1 MSKLN
6 FFKTS
11 IQGKIATAV
20 GAILLLTT
28 VMLTTTSS
36 VLSKNAMGKTIN
48 ETFVANAMGSAISI
62 KGTIEK
68 EQNGLLIYQDNYEI
82 NNLLKMSVAGQQET
96 EEFKTLQQKITSQME
111 AYNAKKTE
119 VQRTHIIDINGNA
132 IASSSPSVIGTSFAD
147 RDYFKRTVETKKP
160 STLDAVVSKAT
171 GSLVTGATL
180 PLFDE
185 NGEILGITTI
195 SIEMESF
202 GKIIDKFRNE
212 NSNINNFVVDKN
224 GMVIYHDNKELVA
237 QESGIPEIDEI
248 SKDLSKNTGVVKYT
262 NNGVNKMASY
272 ARVDGVEWVVFSGGE
287 ISALMAPITN
297 INNKIM
303 IMSILAIVVGLA
315 IIFMVS
321 KLLTKP
327 IKELTGI
334 VNKVADGD
342 LSVRATE
349 GKSKDEVG
357 QLSEYFNK
365 MLNNLAVLIG
375 NVNGAVDK
383 IDDASNTLS
392 AVTEEVSAS
401 NLEIK
406 SSMEEISEGTY
417 AQAKDIEATNQ
428 QTKELGERIEALNT
442 KNTEMESNSKDI
454 VRVIKDSN
462 EKVDFLKHSGE
473 EAVNS
478 FRNVQSTVENLINEM
493 KNISNMVLSINGI
506 SEQTNL
512 LALNASIEAARA
524 GEAGKGFAVVADEIR
539 SLSEQTGKATQ
550 DIQSIISGVEN
561 IATKTKESIEVS
573 YEVNNQQ
580 SVAFD
585 QMEESINEM
594 SSVLQEMI
602 KITKEINNEIITID
616 ANKEEVNASIEQVSS
631 VAQQVAASSQQ
642 VTASSQEQLQAFD
655 VVTTNSQE
663 LTVLSEQLKES
674 LRVFKI

>member
-28 VMLTTTSS
+28 LMLTTTSS

-224 GMVIYHDNKELVA
+224 GIVIYHDNKELVA

-417 AQAKDIEATNQ
+417 AQAKDIESTNQ

-442 KNTEMESNSKDI
+442 KNTEMELNGKDI

>member
-28 VMLTTTSS
+28 VTLTTTSS

-82 NNLLKMSVAGQQET
+82 NNLLKMSAAGQHET
-96 EEFKTLQQKITSQME
+96 EEFKTLQQKITSEME
-111 AYNAKKTE
+111 AYNAKKPE

-132 IASSSPSVIGTSFAD
+132 IASSSPSVVGTSFAD

-212 NSNINNFVVDKN
+212 NSNIHNFVVDKN
-224 GMVIYHDNKELVA
+224 GIVIYHDDKELVA
-237 QESGIPEIDEI
+237 QESGIPEIDKI
-248 SKDLSKNTGVVKYT
+248 SKDLSKNNGLVEFK

-287 ISALMAPITN
+287 TSALMAPITS

-303 IMSILAIVVGLA
+303 IMSIVAIVIGLA

-349 GKSKDEVG
+349 RNSKDEVG

-375 NVNGAVDK
+375 KVNGAVDK

-417 AQAKDIEATNQ
+417 AQAKDIESTNQ

>member
-28 VMLTTTSS
+28 VTLTTTSS

-82 NNLLKMSVAGQQET
+82 NNLLKMSAAGQHET
-96 EEFKTLQQKITSQME
+96 EEFKKLQQKITSEME

-132 IASSSPSVIGTSFAD
+132 IASSSPSVVGTSFAD

-212 NSNINNFVVDKN
+212 NSNIHNFVVDKN
-224 GMVIYHDNKELVA
+224 GIVIYHDDKELVA
-237 QESGIPEIDEI
+237 QESGIPEIDKI
-248 SKDLSKNTGVVKYT
+248 SKDLSKNNGLVEFK

-287 ISALMAPITN
+287 TSALMAPITS
-297 INNKIM
+297 INNKII
-303 IMSILAIVVGLA
+303 IMSIVAIVIGLA

-349 GKSKDEVG
+349 RNSKDEVG

-417 AQAKDIEATNQ
+417 AQAKDIESTNQ

>member
-28 VMLTTTSS
+28 VTLTTTSS

-82 NNLLKMSVAGQQET
+82 NNLLKMSAAGQHET
-96 EEFKTLQQKITSQME
+96 EEFKTLQQKITSEME
-111 AYNAKKTE
+111 AYNAKKSE

-132 IASSSPSVIGTSFAD
+132 IASSSPSVVGTSFAD

-212 NSNINNFVVDKN
+212 NSNIHNFVVDKN
-224 GMVIYHDNKELVA
+224 GIVIYHDDKELVA
-237 QESGIPEIDEI
+237 QESGIPEIDKI
-248 SKDLSKNTGVVKYT
+248 SKDLSKNNGLVEFK

-287 ISALMAPITN
+287 TSALMAPITS

-303 IMSILAIVVGLA
+303 IMSIVAIVIGLA

-349 GKSKDEVG
+349 RNSKDEVG

-417 AQAKDIEATNQ
+417 AQAKDIESTNQ

>member
-28 VMLTTTSS
+28 LMLTTTSS

-224 GMVIYHDNKELVA
+224 GIVIYHDNKELVA

-321 KLLTKP
+321 NLLTKP

-417 AQAKDIEATNQ
+417 AQAKDIESTNQ

>member
-82 NNLLKMSVAGQQET
+82 NNLLKMSAAGQQET
-96 EEFKTLQQKITSQME
+96 EEFKALQQKITSEME
-111 AYNAKKTE
+111 AYNAKKPE

-132 IASSSPSVIGTSFAD
+132 IASSSPSVVGTSFAD

-212 NSNINNFVVDKN
+212 NSNIHNFVVDKN
-224 GMVIYHDNKELVA
+224 GMVIYHDDKELVA
-237 QESGIPEIDEI
+237 QESGIPEIDKI
-248 SKDLSKNTGVVKYT
+248 SKDLSKNNGLVEFK

-287 ISALMAPITN
+287 TSALMAPITS

-303 IMSILAIVVGLA
+303 IMSIVAIVIGLA

-349 GKSKDEVG
+349 GNSKDEVG

-417 AQAKDIEATNQ
+417 AQAKDIESTNQ

-561 IATKTKESIEVS
+561 IATKTKESIDVS

-580 SVAFD
+580 AVAFD
-585 QMEESINEM
+585 QMEVSINEM

>member
-1 MSKLN
+1 P
-6 FFKTS
+6 
-11 IQGKIATAV
+11 
-20 GAILLLTT
+20 
-28 VMLTTTSS
+28 TTSR
-36 VLSKNAMGKTIN
+36 VLRKNALGKTIN

-171 GSLVTGATL
+171 GSLVTGVTL

-417 AQAKDIEATNQ
+417 AQAKDIESTNQ

>member
-6 FFKTS
+6 FFKIS

-28 VMLTTTSS
+28 VTLTTTSS

-82 NNLLKMSVAGQQET
+82 NNLLKMSAAGQQET
-96 EEFKTLQQKITSQME
+96 EEFKALQQKITSEME
-111 AYNAKKTE
+111 AYNAQKTE

-171 GSLVTGATL
+171 GNLVTGATL

-212 NSNINNFVVDKN
+212 NSNIHNFVVDKN
-224 GMVIYHDNKELVA
+224 GIVIYHDDKELVA
-237 QESGIPEIDEI
+237 QESGIPEIDKI
-248 SKDLSKNTGVVKYT
+248 SKDLSKNNGLVEFK

-287 ISALMAPITN
+287 TSALMAPITS

-303 IMSILAIVVGLA
+303 IMSIVAIVIGLA

-349 GKSKDEVG
+349 RNSKDEVG

-417 AQAKDIEATNQ
+417 AQAKDIESTNQ

>member
-383 IDDASNTLS
+383 IDYASNTLS

-417 AQAKDIEATNQ
+417 AQAKDIESTNQ

>member
-417 AQAKDIEATNQ
+417 AQAKDIESTNQ

-478 FRNVQSTVENLINEM
+478 FRNVQSTVENLIDEM

>member
-417 AQAKDIEATNQ
+417 AQAKDIESTNQ

>member
-171 GSLVTGATL
+171 GSLVTGVTL

-417 AQAKDIEATNQ
+417 AQAKDIESTNQ

>member
-11 IQGKIATAV
+11 IQGKIAIAV

-28 VMLTTTSS
+28 VTLTTTSS

-82 NNLLKMSVAGQQET
+82 NNLLKMSAAGQQET
-96 EEFKTLQQKITSQME
+96 EEFKALQQKITSEME
-111 AYNAKKTE
+111 AYNAQKTE

-171 GSLVTGATL
+171 GNLVTGATL

-212 NSNINNFVVDKN
+212 NSNIHNFVVDKN
-224 GMVIYHDNKELVA
+224 GIVIYHDDKELVA
-237 QESGIPEIDEI
+237 QESGIPEIDKI
-248 SKDLSKNTGVVKYT
+248 SKDLSKNNGLVEFK

-287 ISALMAPITN
+287 TSALMAPITS

-303 IMSILAIVVGLA
+303 IMSIVAIVIGLA

-327 IKELTGI
+327 IKELTEI

-349 GKSKDEVG
+349 RNSKDEVG

-417 AQAKDIEATNQ
+417 AQAKDIESTNQ

-462 EKVDFLKHSGE
+462 EKVNFLKHSGE

-550 DIQSIISGVEN
+550 DIQSIISGVET
-561 IATKTKESIEVS
+561 IAIKTKESIDSS

-580 SVAFD
+580 AVAFD
-585 QMEESINEM
+585 QMEVSINEM

>member
-1 MSKLN
+1 MSRLN

-28 VMLTTTSS
+28 VTLTTTSS

-48 ETFVANAMGSAISI
+48 ETFIADAMGSAISI

-82 NNLLKMSVAGQQET
+82 NNLLKMSAAGQQET
-96 EEFKTLQQKITSQME
+96 EEFKELQQKITYSME
-111 AYNAKKTE
+111 EYNSRKSE
-119 VQRTHIIDINGNA
+119 VQRTHIIDINGNV
-132 IASSSPSVIGTSFAD
+132 IASSSPDAIGTSFTD
-147 RDYFKRTVETKKP
+147 RVYFKRTIETKKP
-160 STLDAVVSKAT
+160 STLDVVKSKAT
-171 GSLVTGATL
+171 ENLVTGATL

-202 GKIIDKFRNE
+202 GKTIDGFRNE
-212 NSNINNFVVDKN
+212 DENVHNFVVDNN

-248 SKDLSKNTGVVKYT
+248 SKDLSKNRGMVQYEDNSVK
-262 NNGVNKMASY
+262 KMVSY
-272 ARVDGVEWVVFSGGE
+272 ARVEGLDWVVFSGGE
-287 ISALMAPITN
+287 TSSLMSPITK

-303 IMSILAIVVGLA
+303 IMSFLAIVIGLA

-342 LSVRATE
+342 LSIRAKE
-349 GKSKDEVG
+349 GNSKDEVG
-357 QLSEYFNK
+357 QLSQYFNK
-365 MLNNLAVLIG
+365 MLDNLSALIG
-375 NVNGAVDK
+375 NVGEAVEKMDE
-383 IDDASNTLS
+383 ASNTLS

-417 AQAKDIEATNQ
+417 SQAKDIESTNQ
-428 QTKELGERIEALNT
+428 QTKELGERIEALNS

-454 VRVIKDSN
+454 VRVINDSN

-473 EAVNS
+473 ESVNS

-561 IATKTKESIEVS
+561 IATKTKESIYVS

-580 SVAFD
+580 AVAFD
-585 QMEESINEM
+585 QMEVSINEM

-602 KITKEINNEIITID
+602 KITKEINSEIITID

>member
-28 VMLTTTSS
+28 VTLTTTSS

-82 NNLLKMSVAGQQET
+82 NNLLKMSAAGQHET

-111 AYNAKKTE
+111 AYNAKKPE

-132 IASSSPSVIGTSFAD
+132 IASSSPSVVGTSFAD

-212 NSNINNFVVDKN
+212 NSNIHNFVVDKN
-224 GMVIYHDNKELVA
+224 GIVIYHDDKELVA
-237 QESGIPEIDEI
+237 QESGIPEIDKI
-248 SKDLSKNTGVVKYT
+248 SKDLSKSNGLVEFK

-287 ISALMAPITN
+287 TSALMAPITS
-297 INNKIM
+297 INNKII
-303 IMSILAIVVGLA
+303 IMSIVAIVIGLA

-349 GKSKDEVG
+349 RNSKDEVG

-417 AQAKDIEATNQ
+417 AQAKDIESTNQ